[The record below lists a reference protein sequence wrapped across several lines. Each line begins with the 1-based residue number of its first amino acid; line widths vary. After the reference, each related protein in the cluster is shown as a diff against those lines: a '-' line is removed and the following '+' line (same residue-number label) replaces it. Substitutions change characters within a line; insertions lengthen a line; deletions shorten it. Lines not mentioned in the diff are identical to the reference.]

1 MSRRIV
7 VVNFQSLDGVIQSV
21 LFPDE
26 DTEGGFDRG
35 GWVPPYVD
43 ETVAAE
49 MQDATTKAGGMLL
62 GRKTY
67 ETFAKIWPHQSEDDK
82 AVAAMNRMPK
92 YVASTTLDKG
102 TWANT
107 HILAKNVP
115 EQVAKLKQED
125 QPDLV
130 VFGSSRLLQTLR
142 EHDLVDEYRLLTF
155 PLVLG
160 KGKRMFPDGA
170 PAKLDLV
177 DTKTTGSG
185 VVITTYQAGKRP

>member
-43 ETVAAE
+43 ETVARVMKE
-49 MQDATTKAGGMLL
+49 ATTKAGGMLL

-67 ETFAKIWPHQSEDDK
+67 EAFASIWPHQSEDDP

-92 YVASTTLDKG
+92 YVASTTLREG
-102 TWANT
+102 TWAHT
-107 HILAKNVP
+107 VILDDVP
-115 EQVAKLKQED
+115 EAVAKLKHED
-125 QPDLV
+125 GADLV
-130 VFGSSRLLQTLR
+130 VFGSGQLLQTLR
-142 EHDLVDEYRLLTF
+142 EHDLVDEYQLLTF
-155 PLVLG
+155 PIVLG

-170 PAKLDLV
+170 QAKLGLV
-177 DTKTTGSG
+177 DVVTAGSG
-185 VVITTYQAGKRP
+185 VVIATYRPTR